1 MDLFPEFESDFR
13 DVYDAL
19 KEKSEEIPNLHG
31 EKKWD
36 MIREAERELAEAEEL
51 LQTMSLGVK
60 NVASGSQRDELTKRV
75 HEYEEQLRDMQKEI
89 KKAQI
94 AYGSKDRERLF
105 DGAHAD
111 LQVTADDDRAR
122 LLQTTTTMRRDTE
135 VIQDA
140 VRTSHR
146 TIDMAADTMAEL
158 DDQTVTIRRGLDR
171 LDHTNS
177 MLDEANAVMKGML
190 RVAIQNKLLIA
201 LVCLIILGAI
211 GVVLFIKLK

>member
-111 LQVTADDDRAR
+111 LQVGKPGIRFYK
-122 LLQTTTTMRRDTE
+122 QGN
-135 VIQDA
+135 
-140 VRTSHR
+140 
-146 TIDMAADTMAEL
+146 TIEKQPL
-158 DDQTVTIRRGLDR
+158 ESKSR
-171 LDHTNS
+171 S
-177 MLDEANAVMKGML
+177 
-190 RVAIQNKLLIA
+190 
-201 LVCLIILGAI
+201 
-211 GVVLFIKLK
+211 